1 MSILSH
7 INQLNNINNKAY
19 TCSNFQ
25 KSTFS
30 LMSAVLEKTPRPTQQ
45 WISVI
50 SLAFAAFIFNTT
62 EFIPVALLSD
72 IGQSFAMPA
81 TDVGIMITIY
91 AWVVAPIS
99 LPIMLLTKNIERR
112 FLLIAL
118 FVVFILSHAISY
130 LAWDFNILLASRI
143 GIAFSHALFWS
154 ITASL
159 AVRVAPK
166 GKEFQ
171 ALGLLATGTAL
182 AMVLGIPFGRMI
194 GEAYGW
200 RNTFGLIAIC
210 AAIICVILA
219 KSLPKLPSLNSG
231 SLSSLAE
238 FIKRPSLMMVFALT
252 VIMIT
257 AQFTAYSYIEPFTLS
272 VAHFASTQ
280 TTTLLLIYGGAG
292 LIGSFLFGKLGARYP
307 KLFIPLSCA
316 MLATSMLLILPL
328 AHSVLQLTTL
338 SLFWG
343 MSIIIF
349 SLALQAKTLN
359 LASDATDVAMAIYS
373 GLYNV
378 GIGGGALLGGIV
390 SVNYGL
396 STIGIIG
403 GILAVFGTLLA
414 LILIRRNDFIRTN

>member
-1 MSILSH
+1 
-7 INQLNNINNKAY
+7 
-19 TCSNFQ
+19 
-25 KSTFS
+25 
-30 LMSAVLEKTPRPTQQ
+30 MSAFTPQNSKLVSSPNETQQ

-62 EFIPVALLSD
+62 EFVPVALLSD
-72 IGQSFAMPA
+72 IGKSFAMPA

-99 LPIMLLTKNIERR
+99 LPIMLLTKNFERR

-118 FVVFILSHAISY
+118 FLVFIISHALSY
-130 LAWDFNILLASRI
+130 FAWNFEVLLASRI
-143 GIAFSHALFWS
+143 GIAFAHALFWS

-200 RNTFGLIAIC
+200 RNTFALIAIG
-210 AAIICVILA
+210 AAIVCIILA
-219 KSLPKLPSLNSG
+219 KTLPKLPSVNSG
-231 SLSSLAE
+231 SLSSLKV
-238 FIKRPSLMMVFALT
+238 FFKRPALLIVFTLT
-252 VIMIT
+252 IIVIT
-257 AQFTAYSYIEPFTLS
+257 AQFTAYSYIEPFALNI
-272 VAHFASTQ
+272 AHFSSSQ
-280 TTTLLLIYGGAG
+280 TTTLLLIYGAAG
-292 LIGSFLFGKLGARYP
+292 FLGSYLFGKFAQKYP
-307 KLFIPLSCA
+307 KLPIPLSSA
-316 MLATSMLLILPL
+316 VLAISMLLLIPL
-328 AHSVLQLTTL
+328 STDFVSFSIV

-343 MSIIIF
+343 MAIICF
-349 SLALQAKTLN
+349 SLAQQAKTLN

-378 GIGGGALLGGIV
+378 GIGGGALLGGLV
-390 SVNYGL
+390 TTHYGL
-396 STIGIIG
+396 NQIGLVG
-403 GILAVFGTLLA
+403 GVLA
-414 LILIRRNDFIRTN
+414 LLGTALACVLVIRKDFLLKK

>member
-1 MSILSH
+1 MSSLSAE
-7 INQLNNINNKAY
+7 IPPN
-19 TCSNFQ
+19 
-25 KSTFS
+25 
-30 LMSAVLEKTPRPTQQ
+30 PTRQ
-45 WISVI
+45 WVSVI
-50 SLAFAAFIFNTT
+50 TLAFAAFIFNTT

-72 IGQSFAMPA
+72 IGHSFNMPA
-81 TDVGIMITIY
+81 TDVGIMITLY

-99 LPIMLLTKNIERR
+99 LPMMLMTRNVERR

-118 FVVFILSHAISY
+118 FVVFILSHGLSY
-130 LAWDFNILLASRI
+130 FAWNFNVLLASRI

-200 RNTFGLIAIC
+200 RNTFALIAIG
-210 AAIICVILA
+210 AAIVCLTLA
-219 KSLPKLPSLNSG
+219 KTLPKLPSVNSG
-231 SLSSLAE
+231 SLKSIGML
-238 FIKRPSLMMVFALT
+238 FKRPSLVIVFALT
-252 VIMIT
+252 IIIIT
-257 AQFTAYSYIEPFTLS
+257 AQFTAYSYIEPFALNI
-272 VAHFASTQ
+272 AHFSSSQ

-292 LIGSFLFGKLGARYP
+292 FIGSYLFGKFGNQYP
-307 KLFIPLSCA
+307 KIAIPLSSALLA
-316 MLATSMLLILPL
+316 MSMLLLLPL
-328 AHSVLQLTTL
+328 AQGFNSLSVL

-343 MSIIIF
+343 MSIICF

-378 GIGGGALLGGIV
+378 GIGGGALLGGMV
-390 SVNYGL
+390 TASYGL
-396 STIGIIG
+396 SQIGIVG
-403 GILAVFGTLLA
+403 GLVAILGTVLA
-414 LILIRRNDFIRTN
+414 FILVQRKDFIKV

>member
-1 MSILSH
+1 MSSSETTSP
-7 INQLNNINNKAY
+7 NP
-19 TCSNFQ
+19 S
-25 KSTFS
+25 
-30 LMSAVLEKTPRPTQQ
+30 RQ
-45 WISVI
+45 WICVI

-72 IGQSFAMPA
+72 IGQSFNMPA

-91 AWVVAPIS
+91 AWVVALIS
-99 LPIMLLTKNIERR
+99 LPMMLMTKNIERR

-118 FVVFILSHAISY
+118 FVVFIACHMLSY
-130 LAWDFNILLASRI
+130 FAWNFNMLIASRI

-159 AVRVAPK
+159 AVRIAPK

-200 RNTFGLIAIC
+200 RNTFALIAIG
-210 AAIICVILA
+210 AALVCLTLA
-219 KSLPKLPSLNSG
+219 KMLPKLPSIHSG
-231 SLSSLAE
+231 SFKSIGILL
-238 FIKRPSLMMVFALT
+238 KRPSLMLVFALT
-252 VIMIT
+252 IIMIS
-257 AQFTAYSYIEPFTLS
+257 AQFTAYSYIEPFTLNI
-272 VAHFASTQ
+272 AHFSSAQ
-280 TTTLLLIYGGAG
+280 TTTLLLIYGAAG
-292 LIGSFLFGKLGARYP
+292 FLGSYLFGKFGARYP
-307 KLFIPLSCA
+307 KIAIPFSSLC
-316 MLATSMLLILPL
+316 LAISMLLLLPL
-328 AHSVLQLTTL
+328 AQDLISLNML

-343 MSIIIF
+343 MGIIGL

-378 GIGGGALLGGIV
+378 GIGGGALLGGWV
-390 SVNYGL
+390 TTRYGL
-396 STIGIIG
+396 SYIGFVG
-403 GILAVFGTLLA
+403 GLVAVFGMVLA
-414 LILIRRNDFIRTN
+414 LVLVQRKDFMKL

>member
-1 MSILSH
+1 MSSLSSESPP
-7 INQLNNINNKAY
+7 N
-19 TCSNFQ
+19 
-25 KSTFS
+25 
-30 LMSAVLEKTPRPTQQ
+30 PTRQ
-45 WISVI
+45 WVSVI
-50 SLAFAAFIFNTT
+50 TLAFAAFIFNTT

-72 IGQSFAMPA
+72 IGHSFNMPA
-81 TDVGIMITIY
+81 TDVGIMITLY

-99 LPIMLLTKNIERR
+99 LPMMLMTRNVERR

-118 FVVFILSHAISY
+118 FVVFILSHGLSY
-130 LAWDFNILLASRI
+130 FAWNFNVLLASRI

-200 RNTFGLIAIC
+200 RNTFALIAIG
-210 AAIICVILA
+210 AAIICLTLA
-219 KSLPKLPSLNSG
+219 KTLPKLPSVNSG
-231 SLSSLAE
+231 SLKSIGML
-238 FIKRPSLMMVFALT
+238 FKRPSLVIVFALT
-252 VIMIT
+252 VIIIT
-257 AQFTAYSYIEPFTLS
+257 AQFTAYSYIEPFALNI
-272 VAHFASTQ
+272 AHFSSSQ

-292 LIGSFLFGKLGARYP
+292 FIGSYLFGKFGNQYP
-307 KLFIPLSCA
+307 KIAIPLSSALLA
-316 MLATSMLLILPL
+316 MSMLLLLPL
-328 AHSVLQLTTL
+328 AQGFNSLSVL

-343 MSIIIF
+343 MSIICF

-378 GIGGGALLGGIV
+378 GIGGGALLGGMV
-390 SVNYGL
+390 TASYGL
-396 STIGIIG
+396 SQIGLVG
-403 GILAVFGTLLA
+403 GLIAVLGTVLAFILVQ
-414 LILIRRNDFIRTN
+414 RKDFIKV

>member
-1 MSILSH
+1 MSSLSAE
-7 INQLNNINNKAY
+7 IPPN
-19 TCSNFQ
+19 
-25 KSTFS
+25 
-30 LMSAVLEKTPRPTQQ
+30 PTRQ
-45 WISVI
+45 WVSVI
-50 SLAFAAFIFNTT
+50 TLAFAAFIFNTT

-72 IGQSFAMPA
+72 IGHSFNMPA
-81 TDVGIMITIY
+81 TDVGIMITLY

-99 LPIMLLTKNIERR
+99 LPMMLMTRNVERR

-118 FVVFILSHAISY
+118 FVVFILSHGLSY
-130 LAWDFNILLASRI
+130 FAWNFNVLLASRI

-200 RNTFGLIAIC
+200 RNTFALIAIG
-210 AAIICVILA
+210 AAIVCLTLA
-219 KSLPKLPSLNSG
+219 KTLPKLPSVNSG
-231 SLSSLAE
+231 SLKSIGML
-238 FIKRPSLMMVFALT
+238 FKRPSLVIVFALT
-252 VIMIT
+252 IIIIT
-257 AQFTAYSYIEPFTLS
+257 AQFTAYSYIEPFALNI
-272 VAHFASTQ
+272 AHFSSSQ

-292 LIGSFLFGKLGARYP
+292 FIGSYLFGKFGNQYP
-307 KLFIPLSCA
+307 KIAIPLSSALLA
-316 MLATSMLLILPL
+316 MSMLLLLPL
-328 AHSVLQLTTL
+328 AQGFNSLSVL

-343 MSIIIF
+343 MSIICF

-378 GIGGGALLGGIV
+378 GIGGGALLGGMV
-390 SVNYGL
+390 TASYGL
-396 STIGIIG
+396 SQIGIVG
-403 GILAVFGTLLA
+403 GLVAVLGTVLAFILVQHK
-414 LILIRRNDFIRTN
+414 DFIKM

>member
-1 MSILSH
+1 MTHS
-7 INQLNNINNKAY
+7 
-19 TCSNFQ
+19 
-25 KSTFS
+25 
-30 LMSAVLEKTPRPTQQ
+30 PTATTNHLRQ

-81 TDVGIMITIY
+81 TEVGIMITLY
-91 AWVVAPIS
+91 AWVVAPMS

-112 FLLIAL
+112 FLLLAL
-118 FVVFILSHAISY
+118 FSVFIVSHVLSY
-130 LAWDFNILLASRI
+130 FAWSFPVLLASRI

-159 AVRVAPK
+159 AVRVAPE
-166 GKEFQ
+166 GKQFQ

-200 RNTFGLIAIC
+200 RNTFGLIAVC
-210 AAIICVILA
+210 ATIICLILA
-219 KSLPKLPSLNSG
+219 KMLPHLPSQNSG
-231 SLSSLAE
+231 SFRSLAD
-238 FIKRPSLMMVFALT
+238 FVRRPSLMMVFGLT
-252 VIMIT
+252 VIIIT
-257 AQFTAYSYIEPFTLS
+257 AQFTAYSYIEPFSLS
-272 VAHFASTQ
+272 IAQFSSSQ
-280 TTTLLLIYGGAG
+280 TTSLLLVYGGAG
-292 LIGSFLFGKLGARYP
+292 LIGSFLFGKLGGKYP
-307 KLFIPLSCA
+307 KLFIPLSCI
-316 MLATSMLLILPL
+316 MLAVSMLLLLPL
-328 AHSVLQLTTL
+328 THSVTALTSL

-378 GIGGGALLGGIV
+378 GIGGGALLGGVV
-390 SVNYGL
+390 STHLGL
-396 STIGIIG
+396 SYIGITG
-403 GILAVFGTLLA
+403 GVLAVLGCVLA
-414 LILIRRNDFIRTN
+414 LILVQRSDFLKSSHTN

>member
-1 MSILSH
+1 MSSLSSE
-7 INQLNNINNKAY
+7 I
-19 TCSNFQ
+19 
-25 KSTFS
+25 
-30 LMSAVLEKTPRPTQQ
+30 PPDPTRQ

-50 SLAFAAFIFNTT
+50 TLAFAAFIFNTT

-72 IGQSFAMPA
+72 IGNSFNMPA
-81 TDVGIMITIY
+81 TDVGIMITLY

-99 LPIMLLTKNIERR
+99 LPMMLMTRNVERR

-118 FVVFILSHAISY
+118 FVVFILSHGLSY
-130 LAWDFNILLASRI
+130 FAWNFNVLLASRI

-200 RNTFGLIAIC
+200 RNTFALIAIG
-210 AAIICVILA
+210 AAIVCLTLA
-219 KSLPKLPSLNSG
+219 KTLPKLPSVNSG
-231 SLSSLAE
+231 SLKSIGIL
-238 FIKRPSLMMVFALT
+238 FKRPSLVIVFVLT
-252 VIMIT
+252 IIIIT
-257 AQFTAYSYIEPFTLS
+257 AQFTAYSYIEPFALNI
-272 VAHFASTQ
+272 AHFSSSQ
-280 TTTLLLIYGGAG
+280 TTSLLLIYGGAG
-292 LIGSFLFGKLGARYP
+292 FIGSYLFGKFGNKYP
-307 KLFIPLSCA
+307 KIAIPLSSALLA
-316 MLATSMLLILPL
+316 MSMLLLLPFAQGFNSL
-328 AHSVLQLTTL
+328 SVL

-343 MSIIIF
+343 MSIICF

-378 GIGGGALLGGIV
+378 GIGAGALLGGV
-390 SVNYGL
+390 VTANYGL
-396 STIGIIG
+396 SQIGIVG
-403 GILAVFGTLLA
+403 GLVAVVGTVLAFILVQGK
-414 LILIRRNDFIRTN
+414 DFIKM

>member
-1 MSILSH
+1 MTIPAT
-7 INQLNNINNKAY
+7 QD
-19 TCSNFQ
+19 
-25 KSTFS
+25 
-30 LMSAVLEKTPRPTQQ
+30 TPNPIQQ

-72 IGQSFAMPA
+72 IGQSFNMPA

-118 FVVFILSHAISY
+118 FAVFIVSHAVSY
-130 LAWDFNILLASRI
+130 IAWDFNTLLASRI

-194 GEAYGW
+194 GETFGW
-200 RNTFGLIAIC
+200 RNTFALIAIC
-210 AAIICVILA
+210 AAIICLILA
-219 KSLPKLPSLNSG
+219 KSLPKLPSVNSG
-231 SLSSLAE
+231 SLKSLSL
-238 FIKRPSLMMVFALT
+238 FVKRPSLMIVFALT
-252 VIMIT
+252 IIIIT
-257 AQFTAYSYIEPFTLS
+257 AQFTAYSYIEPFTLN
-272 VAHFASTQ
+272 VAHFSSSQ
-280 TTTLLLIYGGAG
+280 TTTLLLVYGGAG
-292 LIGSFLFGKLGARYP
+292 LMGSFLFGKLGAKFP

-316 MLATSMLLILPL
+316 MLAISMLLMLTFSN
-328 AHSVLQLTTL
+328 SVLNLTLL

-349 SLALQAKTLN
+349 SLALQSKTLN

-378 GIGGGALLGGIV
+378 GIGGGALLGGYV
-390 SVNYGL
+390 SIHYGL
-396 STIGIIG
+396 NQIGIFG
-403 GILAVFGTLLA
+403 GVLAVIGTLLA
-414 LILIRRNDFIRTN
+414 WVLIRKKDFIKNNG

>member
-1 MSILSH
+1 MTIL
-7 INQLNNINNKAY
+7 A
-19 TCSNFQ
+19 
-25 KSTFS
+25 
-30 LMSAVLEKTPRPTQQ
+30 TPDTPNTTQQ
-45 WISVI
+45 WISVL

-81 TDVGIMITIY
+81 TDVGIMITLY

-99 LPIMLLTKNIERR
+99 LPMMLLTKNIERR

-118 FVVFILSHAISY
+118 FVVFIVSHGLSY
-130 LAWDFNILLASRI
+130 MAWDFNVLLASRI

-200 RNTFGLIAIC
+200 RNTFALIAVC
-210 AAIICVILA
+210 AAIICLILA
-219 KSLPKLPSLNSG
+219 KSLPKLPSVNSG
-231 SLSSLAE
+231 SLSSLKD
-238 FIKRPSLMMVFALT
+238 FIQRPSLMIVFALT
-252 VIMIT
+252 IIIIT
-257 AQFTAYSYIEPFTLS
+257 AQFTAYSYIEPFSLS
-272 VAHFASTQ
+272 VAKFNSSQ
-280 TTTLLLIYGGAG
+280 TTTLLLVYGGAG
-292 LIGSFLFGKLGARYP
+292 LIGSFLFGKLGAKFP

-316 MLATSMLLILPL
+316 MLAISMLMILPF
-328 AHSVLQLTTL
+328 AGSVVNLTTL

-378 GIGGGALLGGIV
+378 GIGGGALLGGYV
-390 SVNYGL
+390 SANYGL
-396 STIGIIG
+396 SQIGTIG

-414 LILIRRNDFIRTN
+414 LILIRQTGFTNIQH

>member
-1 MSILSH
+1 MSSLSSE
-7 INQLNNINNKAY
+7 IPPN
-19 TCSNFQ
+19 
-25 KSTFS
+25 
-30 LMSAVLEKTPRPTQQ
+30 PTRQ

-50 SLAFAAFIFNTT
+50 TLAFAAFIFNTT

-72 IGQSFAMPA
+72 IGNSFNMPA
-81 TDVGIMITIY
+81 TDVGIMITLY

-99 LPIMLLTKNIERR
+99 LPMMLMTRNVERR

-118 FVVFILSHAISY
+118 FVVFILSHGLSY
-130 LAWDFNILLASRI
+130 FAWNFNVLLASRI

-171 ALGLLATGTAL
+171 ALGLLATGTTL

-200 RNTFGLIAIC
+200 RNTFALIAIG
-210 AAIICVILA
+210 AAIVCLTLA
-219 KSLPKLPSLNSG
+219 KTLPKLPSVNSG
-231 SLSSLAE
+231 SLKSIGIL
-238 FIKRPSLMMVFALT
+238 FKRPSLVIVFVLP
-252 VIMIT
+252 IIIIT
-257 AQFTAYSYIEPFTLS
+257 AQFTAYSYIEPFTLNI
-272 VAHFASTQ
+272 AHFSSSQ
-280 TTTLLLIYGGAG
+280 TTSLLLIYGGAG
-292 LIGSFLFGKLGARYP
+292 FIGSYLFGKFGNKYP
-307 KLFIPLSCA
+307 KIAIPLSSALLA
-316 MLATSMLLILPL
+316 MSMLLLLPL
-328 AHSVLQLTTL
+328 AQGFNSLSVL

-343 MSIIIF
+343 MSIICF

-378 GIGGGALLGGIV
+378 GIGAGALLGGV
-390 SVNYGL
+390 VTANYGL
-396 STIGIIG
+396 SQIGIVG
-403 GILAVFGTLLA
+403 GLVAVVGTVLAFILVQ
-414 LILIRRNDFIRTN
+414 RKDFIKM

>member
-1 MSILSH
+1 
-7 INQLNNINNKAY
+7 
-19 TCSNFQ
+19 
-25 KSTFS
+25 
-30 LMSAVLEKTPRPTQQ
+30 MSALSPQTPAPQSAPSESQQ

-62 EFIPVALLSD
+62 EFVPVALLSD
-72 IGQSFAMPA
+72 IGKSFAIPA
-81 TDVGIMITIY
+81 TDVGIMITLY

-112 FLLIAL
+112 FLLIIL
-118 FVVFILSHAISY
+118 FMVFVASHALSY
-130 LAWDFNILLASRI
+130 FAWSFDVLLISRI

-194 GEAYGW
+194 GESYGW
-200 RNTFGLIAIC
+200 RNTFALIAIG
-210 AAIICVILA
+210 AAIVCVILA
-219 KSLPKLPSLNSG
+219 KTLPRLPSVNSG
-231 SLSSLAE
+231 SLSSLKV
-238 FIKRPSLMMVFALT
+238 FLKRPSLMIVFALT
-252 VIMIT
+252 IIVIT
-257 AQFTAYSYIEPFTLS
+257 AQFTAYSYIEPFALN
-272 VAHFASTQ
+272 VAHFSSTQ
-280 TTTLLLIYGGAG
+280 TTTLLLIYGAAG
-292 LIGSFLFGKLGARYP
+292 FFGSYLFGKFAKKYP
-307 KLFIPLSCA
+307 KLPIPLSSTI
-316 MLATSMLLILPL
+316 LAVSMLL
-328 AHSVLQLTTL
+328 LTSLSTDFTSFSLL

-343 MSIIIF
+343 MAIICF
-349 SLALQAKTLN
+349 SLAQQAKTLA

-390 SVNYGL
+390 TTNYGL
-396 STIGIIG
+396 NHIGIVG
-403 GILAVFGTLLA
+403 GIIAVLGTLLA
-414 LILIRRNDFIRTN
+414 LVLVQRKDFIQKNRVC

>member
-1 MSILSH
+1 MS
-7 INQLNNINNKAY
+7 
-19 TCSNFQ
+19 
-25 KSTFS
+25 ST
-30 LMSAVLEKTPRPTQQ
+30 LQPKKTSTQQ

-50 SLAFAAFIFNTT
+50 TLAFAAFIFNTT

-72 IGQSFAMPA
+72 IGLSFNMSA
-81 TDVGIMITIY
+81 TDVGIMITLY

-99 LPIMLLTKNIERR
+99 LPIMLLTRNIERR

-118 FVVFILSHAISY
+118 FVLFIVSHGLSY
-130 LAWDFNILLASRI
+130 FAWNFNVLLLSRI
-143 GIAFSHALFWS
+143 GIAFAHALFWS

-200 RNTFGLIAIC
+200 RNTFALIALG
-210 AAIICVILA
+210 AALVCITLA
-219 KSLPKLPSLNSG
+219 KTLPKLPSVNSG
-231 SLSSLAE
+231 SIQSLGIL
-238 FIKRPSLMMVFALT
+238 FKRPRLVMVFALT
-252 VIMIT
+252 IIIIT
-257 AQFTAYSYIEPFTLS
+257 AQFTAYSYIEPFALDIAHLS
-272 VAHFASTQ
+272 SSQ

-292 LIGSFLFGKLGARYP
+292 FIGSYLFGKFGNKYP
-307 KLFIPLSCA
+307 KLAIPFSCA
-316 MLATSMLLILPL
+316 LLAISMLLLLPL
-328 AHSVLQLTTL
+328 SQGFIGLSTL

-343 MSIIIF
+343 MSIICF

-378 GIGGGALLGGIV
+378 GIGGGALFGGFV
-390 SVNYGL
+390 TTSYGL
-396 STIGIIG
+396 SQIGLLG
-403 GILAVFGTLLA
+403 GLIAIVGTVLA
-414 LILIRRNDFIRTN
+414 LVLVQRKDFIKM

>member
-1 MSILSH
+1 MSSLS
-7 INQLNNINNKAY
+7 
-19 TCSNFQ
+19 S
-25 KSTFS
+25 
-30 LMSAVLEKTPRPTQQ
+30 ETPPNPTRQ
-45 WISVI
+45 WICVI
-50 SLAFAAFIFNTT
+50 TLAFAAFIFNTT

-72 IGQSFAMPA
+72 IGHSFNMPA

-99 LPIMLLTKNIERR
+99 LPMMLMTRNVERR

-118 FVVFILSHAISY
+118 FVVFIFSHGLSY
-130 LAWDFNILLASRI
+130 FAWNFNVLLASRI

-200 RNTFGLIAIC
+200 RNTFALIAIG
-210 AAIICVILA
+210 AAVICLTLA
-219 KSLPKLPSLNSG
+219 KTLPKLPSVNSG
-231 SLSSLAE
+231 SLKSIGIL
-238 FIKRPSLMMVFALT
+238 FKRPSLVMVFGLT
-252 VIMIT
+252 ILIIT
-257 AQFTAYSYIEPFTLS
+257 AQFTAYSYIEPFTLNI
-272 VAHFASTQ
+272 AHFSSSQ
-280 TTTLLLIYGGAG
+280 TTSLLLIYGGAG
-292 LIGSFLFGKLGARYP
+292 FIGSFLFGKFGNRYP
-307 KLFIPLSCA
+307 KLAIPLSCA
-316 MLATSMLLILPL
+316 LLAISMLLLLPL
-328 AHSVLQLTTL
+328 AQGFIGLSTL

-343 MSIIIF
+343 MSIICF

-390 SVNYGL
+390 TASFGL
-396 STIGIIG
+396 SQIGMVG
-403 GILAVFGTLLA
+403 GLIALVGTLLA
-414 LILIRRNDFIRTN
+414 LILVQRRDFIKV